1 MSHLASPQWASH
13 SSATGAQFK
22 LLRVRGDTKD
32 MRQLLLLSL
41 VLCLSTSSGCMVLDE
56 LDSSA
61 AMLPANQKA
70 KEQKEQ
76 SDGGES
82 DAASAALR
90 TKQELLEQS
99 RQWWKRATSLTPRD
113 IESSIVSC
121 RLRDGTH
128 FMSEDDCLSRGGRP
142 KGVSG

>member
-1 MSHLASPQWASH
+1 
-13 SSATGAQFK
+13 
-22 LLRVRGDTKD
+22 
-32 MRQLLLLSL
+32 
-41 VLCLSTSSGCMVLDE
+41 MVLDE

-70 KEQKEQ
+70 KEQNEQ

-82 DAASAALR
+82 DAASAAR
-90 TKQELLEQS
+90 QTKQELLEQS
-99 RQWWKRATSLTPRD
+99 RQWWNRATSLAPRA